1 LPPLSDLEQVQRD
14 SSTPSSHEV
23 SIVAVAWWAAF
34 FATLALIALLGL
46 ARSAQAL
53 TVSAPAGLGP
63 VTTLAAVAEEEE
75 GEEKGDEEEA
85 GAEASEDDEAEADGC
100 EADEEEA
107 DEEECDESGG
117 APEECELSSAEATVF
132 ASPNHDNVRL
142 QVRYSTSAPTAVSL
156 DYGLHG
162 AKGSLYLGAT
172 KKKLGRE
179 GVLHL
184 SKSLTE
190 AQMAKVMA
198 AKGFTVRL
206 RVADVPGYCQAFF
219 DQQLDVRRATPSG
232 LTWLQSE

>member
-1 LPPLSDLEQVQRD
+1 VQRK
-14 SSTPSSHEV
+14 SSTPSSHV
-23 SIVAVAWWAAF
+23 APTTAVAWWAAF
-34 FATLALIALLGL
+34 LATLALIALLGL
-46 ARSAQAL
+46 AKSAQAL
-53 TVSAPAGLGP
+53 TVSAPTGLGP
-63 VTTLAAVAEEEE
+63 ATALGGAAEEEE
-75 GEEKGDEEEA
+75 DEAKDDEAEA
-85 GAEASEDDEAEADGC
+85 GAEASEDDEAEAGDC
-100 EADEEEA
+100 EVDEEEA

-117 APEECELSSAEATVF
+117 APAECELSSAEATVF
-132 ASPNHDNVRL
+132 AAPNHDNVRL

-172 KKKLGRE
+172 KKKLGRR

>member
-1 LPPLSDLEQVQRD
+1 VLRK
-14 SSTPSSHEV
+14 SSTPSSHV
-23 SIVAVAWWAAF
+23 APPTAVAWWAAF
-34 FATLALIALLGL
+34 LATLALVALLGL
-46 ARSAQAL
+46 AKSAQAL
-53 TVSAPAGLGP
+53 TVSAPAGLG
-63 VTTLAAVAEEEE
+63 AATALTAAAEEEE
-75 GEEKGDEEEA
+75 DEA
-85 GAEASEDDEAEADGC
+85 EDDEAEAGAETSEDEEAEADDC

-107 DEEECDESGG
+107 DEEACDESGG
-117 APEECELSSAEATVF
+117 APAECELSSAEATVF
-132 ASPNHDNVRL
+132 ASPNHGNVRL

-172 KKKLGRE
+172 KKKLGRK

-219 DQQLDVRRATPSG
+219 DHQLDVRRATPSG